1 MTFTV
6 LTVNVR
12 GLRDPIK
19 RAAVFSSLASM
30 RGDIFIL
37 QEVHLRDED
46 DVRIF
51 SQEWTGGPSGWSVG
65 SVHSN
70 GVGILFKGQAFSI
83 EEVMTVVAGRIIVVD
98 FSLASVRYRAINVYA
113 PAQDGGRLEMFGE
126 ISACLCTTRTVILGG
141 DFNVSLDGSGAGPGS
156 ESSWNGECSPWPFRH
171 ECESWRREKSP
182 LLISSRRPGPSAQAF
197 GQGRGAIW
205 SVLERTRLALE
216 ATLTRWEFLQLGQ
229 TGVICIILECPLTV
243 VGEGATDI

>member
-1 MTFTV
+1 MGVESEGFGSGDLCGFCSFNFIIMMFTV

-19 RAAVFSSLASM
+19 RAAFFSSLASM
-30 RGDIFIL
+30 RGDIFLL
-37 QEVHLRDED
+37 QEVHLRDKD

-51 SQEWTGGPSGWSVG
+51 SQEWTGGPSRWSVG

-113 PAQDGGRLEMFGE
+113 PAQDEGRLEMFGE
-126 ISACLCTTRTVILGG
+126 IPACLCATRTVILGG
-141 DFNVSLDGSGAGPGS
+141 DLIDRSGAGSGSGKVDYSARALGDIVHNFSLVDVWRATHPG
-156 ESSWNGECSPWPFRH
+156 EAGH
-171 ECESWRREKSP
+171 TWRNSRGRP
-182 LLISSRRPGPSAQAF
+182 AGLITCLSGGTRR
-197 GQGRGAIW
+197 
-205 SVLERTRLALE
+205 
-216 ATLTRWEFLQLGQ
+216 
-229 TGVICIILECPLTV
+229 GVNV
-243 VGEGATDI
+243 H